1 MGAIILLASNVS
13 GVWHNTS
20 PNRMSCRGFTMPALF
35 DRSALF
41 EHDDFERCAEH
52 IIAASRDIYSRG
64 WSPATSSNYSVRI
77 NEHCCAIT
85 VSGKH
90 KGQLGLHDVMVVDLH
105 GRPLMDR
112 KPSAETLLHTRIYAR
127 EPQVGAVLHTHSVR
141 ATVLTM
147 QLSQTDTL
155 VLRGYELL
163 KVFTGVVTHDCEV
176 HIPVFDNT
184 QDMVSLSQQVEARMQ
199 RDGTGVAY
207 LIRGHGLYTWAE
219 NLDACMRHLE
229 ALEFLLECE
238 WQRYLVN
245 GK

>member
-1 MGAIILLASNVS
+1 MTV
-13 GVWHNTS
+13 
-20 PNRMSCRGFTMPALF
+20 PF
-35 DRSALF
+35 D
-41 EHDDFERCAEH
+41 HDLFERCAER

-90 KGQLGLHDVMVVDLH
+90 KGELGLRDIMAVDLQ
-105 GRPLMDR
+105 GRPLMER
-112 KPSAETLLHTRIYAR
+112 KPSAETLLHTQLYAR
-127 EPQVGAVLHTHSVR
+127 DPAIGAVLHTHSVR

-147 QLSQTDTL
+147 ELPAVDTL

-163 KVFTGVVTHDCEV
+163 KAFTGVTTHDTEL
-176 HIPVFDNT
+176 HIPVYDNT
-184 QDMVSLSQQVEARMQ
+184 QDMVQLSQQVETQMQ
-199 RDGTGVAY
+199 RAGTGVAY

-219 NLDACMRHLE
+219 DLTACMRHLE

-238 WQRYLVN
+238 WQRLLARRH
-245 GK
+245 